1 MGNSYTNKNYNRS
14 NYDDLLYFNGF
25 YDNLY
30 REPFTNGFAFV
41 FVTKP
46 LLFLNPTKPTATKS
60 YLKHLSYI
68 NMTRDQ
74 FFLQFLDSEKLN
86 NNDTELVRMLSYDT
100 SFRKTNFLPLFTNQL
115 KSFDSQDITIDQ
127 TDAFETKQ
135 GFKYPIPTYTTSSE
149 AMSTLSLSVYEDS
162 NLDFT
167 KMMTLWVKYI
177 KNITDGTFNA
187 NPEMISQG
195 ALDYTSS
202 IYYFVLAP
210 DGRTLKYWCKY
221 TGCWP
226 TSIPYS
232 AFKYQKK
239 SAEITELDIQ
249 FVYTIKEDMDPR
261 ILEDFNRV
269 SLMMDSSNYNVSTK
283 TMSVDGYYESI
294 KNSYLLNKSSLMA
307 SEEKA
312 YIMNPDRSPLVFYV
326 AGTSDGKNTDKT
338 SDHFELDFGERGYKS
353 ERLDEIF
360 ERESDEK
367 TSTGYFIN

>member
-14 NYDDLLYFNGF
+14 NYNDLLYFNGF

-46 LLFLNPTKPTATKS
+46 LLFINPTKPTATKN
-60 YLKHLSYI
+60 YMKHLSYI

-74 FFLQFLDSEKLN
+74 FFLQFLDNEKLN
-86 NNDTELVRMLSYDT
+86 DADAEIVRMLSYDT

-115 KSFDSQDITIDQ
+115 KSFDSQDITMDQ

-149 AMSTLSLSVYEDS
+149 AMSTMSLSVYEDS

-177 KNITDGTFNA
+177 KNVTDGTFNA

-226 TSIPYS
+226 TSIPYG
-232 AFKYQKK
+232 ALKYQKK
-239 SAEITELDIQ
+239 SAEITELDIP

-269 SLMMDSSNYNVSTK
+269 SLMMDSSNYNISTK

-294 KNSYLLNKSSLMA
+294 KNSYLLNKSSLLA

-312 YIMNPDRSPLVFYV
+312 YITDPDRSPLVFYV
-326 AGTSDGKNTDKT
+326 AGTSTGKNTDKT

>member
-1 MGNSYTNKNYNRS
+1 
-14 NYDDLLYFNGF
+14 
-25 YDNLY
+25 
-30 REPFTNGFAFV
+30 
-41 FVTKP
+41 
-46 LLFLNPTKPTATKS
+46 
-60 YLKHLSYI
+60 
-68 NMTRDQ
+68 
-74 FFLQFLDSEKLN
+74 
-86 NNDTELVRMLSYDT
+86 
-100 SFRKTNFLPLFTNQL
+100 
-115 KSFDSQDITIDQ
+115 
-127 TDAFETKQ
+127 
-135 GFKYPIPTYTTSSE
+135 
-149 AMSTLSLSVYEDS
+149 
-162 NLDFT
+162 
-167 KMMTLWVKYI
+167 
-177 KNITDGTFNA
+177 
-187 NPEMISQG
+187 MISQG

-226 TSIPYS
+226 TSIPYG
-232 AFKYQKK
+232 ALKYQKK

-294 KNSYLLNKSSLMA
+294 KNSYLLNKASLMA

-360 ERESDEK
+360 ERKSDEK
-367 TSTGYFIN
+367 TSTGYFID

>member
-1 MGNSYTNKNYNRS
+1 M
-14 NYDDLLYFNGF
+14 
-25 YDNLY
+25 
-30 REPFTNGFAFV
+30 
-41 FVTKP
+41 
-46 LLFLNPTKPTATKS
+46 
-60 YLKHLSYI
+60 KHLSYI

-86 NNDTELVRMLSYDT
+86 NNDAELVRMLSYDT

-226 TSIPYS
+226 TSIPYG
-232 AFKYQKK
+232 ALKYQKK

-249 FVYTIKEDMDPR
+249 FVYTIKEDVDPR

-360 ERESDEK
+360 ERKSDEK